1 MKITYQ
7 VGYKN
12 DLDSDES
19 FDDLLANELQRAFA
33 DEYEEVGEADVFD
46 YFQVHYEHPLNED
59 ESLIAFELDIPTVGT
74 EIQQVRLMQDINK
87 RIRALEGV
95 FMLFK
100 FHDESLFSSLQ
111 KLYAEIFGLEMKL
124 REIATLIFADT
135 YQSNY
140 LDHIQETKV
149 KLTSTEINQGGNNK
163 EDRLKSRFENE
174 FFHISFS
181 DYHKLLE
188 PRELKEP
195 DLLNIASKAET
206 FEDFR
211 DYVRY
216 RGVQKEDYRDFFATI
231 KPHMN
236 ALEKVRNC
244 VAHSRVPSSDE
255 LQKFELA
262 KAAVQEAMNSFF
274 ADLRQAQ
281 NEEMGQDS

>member
-7 VGYKN
+7 VGYRS

-19 FDDLLANELQRAFA
+19 FDDLLASELQRAFA
-33 DEYEEVGEADVFD
+33 DEYEEVSEADVFD

-59 ESLIAFELDIPTVGT
+59 ESLIAFELDIPTEKT
-74 EIQQVRLMQDINK
+74 EIQQARLMEDIHR
-87 RIRALEGV
+87 RIRAIEGV
-95 FMLFK
+95 FVFFK
-100 FHDESLFSSLQ
+100 FHDEGLFGSLQ
-111 KLYAEIFGLEMKL
+111 KLYAEIFALEMKL

-135 YQSNY
+135 YRGNY
-140 LDHIQETKV
+140 LDHIRETKV
-149 KLTSTEINQGGNNK
+149 KLSSTELNQGGNNK
-163 EDRLKSRFENE
+163 ETRLKSRFENE

-195 DLLNIASKAET
+195 DLLNFASKAET

-216 RGVQKEDYRDFFATI
+216 RGVQNEYYRDFFASI
-231 KPHMN
+231 RPHMD

-244 VAHSRVPSSDE
+244 VAHGRVVSE
-255 LQKFELA
+255 NEYQNFEVA
-262 KAAVQEAMNSFF
+262 KAAVQELIDSFF
-274 ADLRQAQ
+274 TGLQQ
-281 NEEMGQDS
+281 EVE